1 MKKILLFI
9 VIFIV
14 GLGAGAAG
22 IVFLEPS
29 LLSRTPAPVIESV
42 PFSAKTAIAV
52 TETGIQ
58 SNLAGNSHYVSFDL
72 EFEVMPAA
80 LKAAGGMATAAS
92 GSSGTGSAVLD
103 AKIRNQLIA
112 LARST
117 PYTEFTSSGGITVFK
132 DQVSRVLQ
140 SIFGPGSVSDI
151 YFSKLLTQ

>member
-14 GLGAGAAG
+14 GLAAGALG
-22 IVFLEPS
+22 IVFMEPS
-29 LLSRTPAPVIESV
+29 MLSHTPAPVIESV
-42 PFSAKTAIAV
+42 PFSSKKAVPV

-58 SNLAGNSHYVSFDL
+58 SNLASNSHYVSFDL
-72 EFEVMPAA
+72 EFEVMPEA
-80 LKAAGGMATAAS
+80 LKSAGGTATASS
-92 GSSGTGSAVLD
+92 GSSGTGSALLD

-132 DQVSRVLQ
+132 DQVSEILQ
-140 SIFGPGSVSDI
+140 SIFGPGSVSNI
-151 YFSKLLTQ
+151 YFSNLLTQ